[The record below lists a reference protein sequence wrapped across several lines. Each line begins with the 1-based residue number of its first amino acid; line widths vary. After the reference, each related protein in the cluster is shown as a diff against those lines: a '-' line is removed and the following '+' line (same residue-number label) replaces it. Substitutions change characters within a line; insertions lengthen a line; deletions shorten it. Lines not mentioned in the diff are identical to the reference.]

1 MRVLFTTTPGRGHWQ
16 PMLPLGQA
24 LRAAGHEV
32 RWAAAEEVC
41 RRLRE
46 EGFDAV
52 GSGRGATELPVITPP
67 PPEIASLPAAER
79 PEFLFARFFGPRRA
93 EPMIAD
99 LVPIVEDW
107 QPQLLVC
114 DQAELAGPIAA
125 ARAGVPNVT
134 HAFGHLLPA
143 KRVMRAGDAV
153 ADLWRAHGLEPRPF
167 AGMYDHIYLDIYP
180 PSLQTD
186 DIGHVGEIQLLRPA
200 LISKDGLPDP
210 LVYITFGTVWN
221 EDLSLFSTAVEAA
234 RELPVRVVVTLGPG
248 HDPGE
253 LGEQPANVRVA
264 DFIPQEQLLPEC
276 AAVVSHAGSGT
287 FLATLSAGVPQ
298 LLLPLA
304 ADQFLNAEAAARG
317 GVALV
322 LRPGEVSVSS
332 VRDALRKVLADA
344 SLREAAERVSAEM
357 DAMPSPQDVAA
368 ELTRRF
374 R

>member
-1 MRVLFTTTPGRGHWQ
+1 
-16 PMLPLGQA
+16 MLPLAQA
-24 LRAAGHEV
+24 LRETGHEV
-32 RWAAAEEVC
+32 RWAAAQEVC
-41 RRLRE
+41 ERLGKD
-46 EGFDAV
+46 GFDAV
-52 GSGRGATELPVITPP
+52 RSGRGATELALVPPP
-67 PPEIASLPAAER
+67 PPEIAALPVAER
-79 PEFLFARFFGPRRA
+79 PNFLFAKFFGPRRA

-107 QPQLLVC
+107 QPELLVC

-125 ARAGVPNVT
+125 ALAGVPNVT

-143 KRVMRAGDAV
+143 QRVARAGDSV
-153 ADLWRAHGLEPRPF
+153 AELWRVQGLEPRPF
-167 AGMYDHIYLDIYP
+167 AGTYDHLYIDIYP
-180 PSLQTD
+180 VSLQTD
-186 DIGHVGEIQLLRPA
+186 DTGHVKDIQLQRPA
-200 LISKDGLPDP
+200 LIAHDGSRDP

-221 EDLSLFSTAVEAA
+221 EDLALFSTVVEAA

-287 FLATLSAGVPQ
+287 FLAALAAGVPQ

-322 LRPGEVSVSS
+322 LWPGEASVAS
-332 VRDALRKVLADA
+332 VRDALRSVLADTG
-344 SLREAAERVSAEM
+344 LREAAARVGTEIA
-357 DAMPSPQDVAA
+357 AMPPPEAVAA
-368 ELTRRF
+368 ELARRF
-374 R
+374 G

>member
-1 MRVLFTTTPGRGHWQ
+1 
-16 PMLPLGQA
+16 MLPLAQV
-24 LRAAGHEV
+24 LRATGHEV
-32 RWAAAEEVC
+32 RWAAAQEVC
-41 RRLRE
+41 ERLGK

-52 GSGRGATELPVITPP
+52 RSGRGAAELAVIPPP
-67 PPEIASLPAAER
+67 PPEIAALPVAER
-79 PEFLFARFFGPRRA
+79 PNFLFAKVFGPRRA

-143 KRVMRAGDAV
+143 QRVARAGDSV
-153 ADLWRAHGLEPRPF
+153 AELWRVHGLEPRPF
-167 AGMYDHIYLDIYP
+167 AGTYDHLYIDIYP

-186 DIGHVGEIQLLRPA
+186 DTGHVKNIQLQRPA
-200 LISKDGLPDP
+200 LIAHDGSRDP

-221 EDLSLFSTAVEAA
+221 EDLSLFSTVVEAA

-248 HDPGE
+248 HDPAE

-287 FLATLSAGVPQ
+287 FLAALAAGVPQ

-322 LRPGEVSVSS
+322 LWPGEASVAS
-332 VRDALRKVLADA
+332 VRDAVRSVLADTG
-344 SLREAAERVSAEM
+344 LREAAERVGTEIA
-357 DAMPSPQDVAA
+357 AMPPPEAVAA
-368 ELTRRF
+368 ELARRF
-374 R
+374 G

>member
-1 MRVLFTTTPGRGHWQ
+1 
-16 PMLPLGQA
+16 MLPLAQA
-24 LRAAGHEV
+24 LRATGHEV

-41 RRLRE
+41 ERLGK

-52 GSGRGATELPVITPP
+52 RSGRGAAELAGMPPP
-67 PPEIASLPAAER
+67 PPEITALPATER
-79 PEFLFARFFGPRRA
+79 PNFIFAKVFGPRRA

-143 KRVMRAGDAV
+143 QRVARAGDSV
-153 ADLWRAHGLEPRPF
+153 ADLWRVQGLEPRPF
-167 AGMYDHIYLDIYP
+167 AGTYDHLYIDIYP

-186 DIGHVGEIQLLRPA
+186 DTGHVKNIQLQRPA
-200 LISKDGLPDP
+200 LIAHDGSHDP

-221 EDLSLFSTAVEAA
+221 EDLSLFSTVVEAA

-253 LGEQPANVRVA
+253 LGDQPANVRVA

-287 FLATLSAGVPQ
+287 FLAALAAGVPQ

-304 ADQFLNAEAAARG
+304 ADQFLNAGAAARG

-322 LRPGEVSVSS
+322 LWPGEASVAS
-332 VRDALRKVLADA
+332 VRDALRSVLADT
-344 SLREAAERVSAEM
+344 SLREAAERVGTEIA
-357 DAMPSPQDVAA
+357 AMPPPEAVAA
-368 ELTRRF
+368 ELARRF
-374 R
+374 G